1 MGSENLKKI
10 KIVVATIFQN
20 GGDATRA
27 IEVAKIIQ
35 KYKPKNYE
43 LDITFI
49 SRGSKFEEEVL
60 RLGYRIY
67 KAAPPMK
74 GIRFQDDFKTKFG
87 DLIGDKKL
95 ALEILEGEI
104 KAYKDLQPDLLLYGF
119 WPIGS
124 IAQRMVIPE
133 TKTIA
138 FLPLPLT
145 EDFLNYVDTF
155 PDEFLLARLPAF
167 LQKVITKI
175 IPKSLKL
182 RSPALRHKSIQYAA
196 HKLGYRKALV
206 NTFEM
211 LRSDRYLVND
221 FSVFYDTRAFG
232 EKFVFTGPVYAK
244 IGKQEINDERIRELL
259 SNENRKLK
267 IFCTLGSS
275 GAKEHLLEIIKVFN
289 EGVGREWSG
298 IILSPKAICP
308 LEEARAL
315 LNNDN
320 VYITDQ
326 FVPAKEINTKVDVV
340 ICHGGQGTLQ
350 TAITSGT
357 PLIGTATQPEQ
368 KINLEHLENFGMAI
382 RIPYWQWKNR
392 NIRKNVVK
400 IASNKGYK
408 VKAKVLQ
415 QIAENTKTDEIIAK
429 AVWNEII
436 DMKQDDSRVVNY
448 PKI

>member
-1 MGSENLKKI
+1 MGSGNLKKI
-10 KIVVATIFQN
+10 KIVIATIFQN
-20 GGDATRA
+20 AGDATRS
-27 IEVAKIIQ
+27 IEIAKIIQ
-35 KYKPKNYE
+35 KHKPKNYA

-60 RLGYRIY
+60 RLGYRIH
-67 KAAPPMK
+67 KAVPPMK

-87 DLIGDKKL
+87 DLVGDKKL
-95 ALEILEGEI
+95 ALEILKGEI
-104 KAYKDLQPDLLLYGF
+104 EAYRELQPDLLLYGF

-145 EDFLNYVDTF
+145 EEFLNYVDTF

-167 LQKVITKI
+167 LQKVIIKM
-175 IPKSLKL
+175 IPTSLKL
-182 RSPALRHKSIQYAA
+182 RNPALRHKSIQYAA
-196 HKLGYRKALV
+196 HTLGYKKALI
-206 NTFEM
+206 NTFGM
-211 LRSDRYLVND
+211 LRSNKYLVND

-232 EKFVFTGPVYAK
+232 EKFVFSGPVYAK

-275 GAKEHLLEIIKVFN
+275 GAKEHLLEIIRVFN

-298 IILSPKAICP
+298 IILSPPAICP

-326 FVPAKEINTKVDVV
+326 FVPAKEINKKVDMV

-357 PLIGTATQPEQ
+357 PLIGIATQPEQ
-368 KINLEHLENFGMAI
+368 KINLEHLESFGMAI
-382 RIPYWQWKNR
+382 RIPYWKWKSST
-392 NIRKNVVK
+392 IRKNVVK
-400 IASNKGYK
+400 IVSNKAYK
-408 VKAKVLQ
+408 SKAKELQ
-415 QIAENTKTDEIIAK
+415 QIAKNMKTDEIIAR
-429 AVWNEII
+429 AIWNEIM
-436 DMKQDDSRVVNY
+436 DMK
-448 PKI
+448 